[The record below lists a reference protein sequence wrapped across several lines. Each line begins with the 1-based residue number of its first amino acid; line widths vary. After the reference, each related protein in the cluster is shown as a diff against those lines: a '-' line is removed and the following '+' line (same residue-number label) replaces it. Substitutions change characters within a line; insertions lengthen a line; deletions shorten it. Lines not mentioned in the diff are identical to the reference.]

1 MTLPPMATPHDREL
15 GVRCG
20 RAGKLFRCRPGT
32 RRRGAA
38 LSFCGQ
44 PSGAVSKCLL
54 TKVEQTILA
63 MIAWVLLGNHPVA
76 LPLLRFLRSAHRWAV
91 PGLGVCG
98 PSSQFTAKIN
108 RSNTR
113 VFGAAGLDQRRAGVL
128 LHSKPYRPLP
138 GQRCQL
144 CQRRER
150 NRYIHQTY

>member
-1 MTLPPMATPHDREL
+1 M
-15 GVRCG
+15 
-20 RAGKLFRCRPGT
+20 
-32 RRRGAA
+32 
-38 LSFCGQ
+38 
-44 PSGAVSKCLL
+44 KC
-54 TKVEQTILA
+54 VQEHGSPVNVGHHQ
-63 MIAWVLLGNHPVA
+63 VA

-144 CQRRER
+144 GQSFER
-150 NRYIHQTY
+150 YFRSLKLENAEFTLCSVVLNICM